1 MASSRTSVTI
11 ADLAKAVGVA
21 KSTVSLA
28 FSAPSR
34 VKPETLKRI
43 LEAAERIGY
52 VPNVLAQSLR
62 TGRLNLIGLL
72 TNDIRSP
79 WHSAF
84 FAAAQGRAIEKGYLV
99 LGATSLD
106 DAQRELAILAQF
118 RAIRVRG
125 ALVTTSEGISA
136 ADIRFAE
143 PGVPVVTFDQKVEGL
158 ECDHVS
164 LDHRGATRE
173 LTRLLLKAGHR
184 RIGHVAGR
192 QGLWS
197 ADERLA
203 GVREAMEEVGL
214 RLDHEMVEDG
224 GFKEAQSQVAAEKLL
239 RRDQRPTALVA
250 ANNGAAIGALRAIR
264 QLGLRCPED
273 VSLVTVDGLPDA
285 DLVVPQV
292 TAAIQPVEN
301 MARLAMDWLIERV
314 SGQDQNRPARI
325 RYFQADLV
333 RGASVVA
340 PTFGIQPEQYRRPP
354 SIEPSGREP

>member
-1 MASSRTSVTI
+1 MATDRTTVTI
-11 ADLAKAVGVA
+11 ADLAEVVGVA

-34 VKPETLKRI
+34 VRPETLTRI
-43 LEAAERIGY
+43 LEAAKRIGY
-52 VPNVLAQSLR
+52 EPNVLAQSLR
-62 TGRLNLIGLL
+62 TGRHNLVGLL

-99 LGATSLD
+99 LGAPSLD
-106 DAQRELAILAQF
+106 DAKRELAILAQF

-125 ALVTTSEGISA
+125 ALITTSEGISA
-136 ADIRFAE
+136 ANIRFAE

-192 QGLWS
+192 HGLWS
-197 ADERLA
+197 GDERLE
-203 GVREAMEEVGL
+203 GVREALSEAGL
-214 RLDHEMVEDG
+214 SLDPTMVEDG
-224 GFKEAQSQVAAEKLL
+224 DFKEAQSQLAALKLL
-239 RRDQRPTALVA
+239 DRKDRPTALVA
-250 ANNGAAIGALRAIR
+250 ANNGAAVGTLRAIR
-264 QLGLRCPED
+264 KLGLRCPDD

-285 DLVVPQV
+285 DLVSPQL
-292 TAAIQPVEN
+292 TAAVQPVED
-301 MARLAMDWLIERV
+301 MAHLAMDWLIERV
-314 SGQDQNRPARI
+314 SGQGQHDPARTRHFPAKI
-325 RYFQADLV
+325 V
-333 RGASVVA
+333 PGTSVSVI
-340 PTFGIQPEQYRRPP
+340 G
-354 SIEPSGREP
+354 